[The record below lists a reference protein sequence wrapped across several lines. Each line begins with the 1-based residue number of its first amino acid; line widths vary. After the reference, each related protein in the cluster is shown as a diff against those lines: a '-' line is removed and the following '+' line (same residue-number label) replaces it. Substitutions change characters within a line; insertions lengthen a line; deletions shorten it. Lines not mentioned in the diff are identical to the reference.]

1 VCNRLQ
7 RSAGKENSI
16 NYTASLITNRQN
28 ALDLFGSL
36 RSKAVRS
43 ALVKRVTGR
52 CCNALSAFSEILP
65 NLSPDRCYAG
75 VQNIRLE
82 QITGSVGR
90 AADFDRDFRP
100 LKAHMRERWV
110 MNYLYMQSGGHEA
123 ILVYKVGD
131 QYYVE
136 DGHHRVSVAHASG
149 MAYIEAEVWEY
160 HTQLAP
166 QMPAALAPRPIDP
179 WLTLQPASSCSCVEM
194 G

>member
-1 VCNRLQ
+1 MTQ
-7 RSAGKENSI
+7 
-16 NYTASLITNRQN
+16 RQN
-28 ALDLFGSL
+28 ASELFSSL
-36 RSKAVRS
+36 RFKAVRS

-65 NLSPDRCYAG
+65 NLCPDRSYAG

-100 LKAHMRERWV
+100 LKAHMRERWM
-110 MNYLYMQSGGHEA
+110 MNYLHMQGGSHEA

-131 QYYVE
+131 EYYVE
-136 DGHHRVSVAHASG
+136 DGHHRVSVARAAG

-160 HTQLAP
+160 RAKSAA

-179 WLTLQPASSCSCVEM
+179 WLSLQPASSCSCAEM